1 MNFVMWEMML
11 ISGRSR
17 ALLTV
22 DELCDVGNDAD
33 IRQIESSTYR
43 R

>member
-11 ISGRSR
+11 ISGRST

-22 DELCDVGNDAD
+22 DELCDVGNDAN
-33 IRQIESSTYR
+33 IRQIKSSTYR

>member
-11 ISGRSR
+11 ISGRLR

-22 DELCDVGNDAD
+22 DELCDVGNDAN